1 MARVPYVAEEN
12 HPELGELIAR
22 VKAGRRGSLLNVYKI
37 LLHSPQLTE
46 AWMALIDA
54 IRTGTALDPRTREI
68 AIIRAAH
75 VNRSEYEIRQHIPR
89 HALAAGLAMEDC
101 DAIQRWPKAG
111 ALTDRDAAVVAYTD
125 AVTRDVSVS
134 DEVFARLA
142 EHFATR
148 EIVELTLVIGAY
160 NMHARLIEPLQ
171 VDLEP

>member
-1 MARVPYVAEEN
+1 MARVPYVEEEN
-12 HPELGELIAR
+12 HPELDELIAR

-54 IRTGTALDPRTREI
+54 IRTGTALDPRAREI

-75 VNRSEYEIRQHIPR
+75 ANRSEYEIRQHIPR
-89 HALAAGLAMEDC
+89 HALANGLTIEEC
-101 DAIQRWPKAG
+101 DAIRSWPKAG
-111 ALTDRDAAVVAYTD
+111 ALTDRDTAVVAYTD

-134 DEVFARLA
+134 DEVFDRLA
-142 EHFATR
+142 KYYPAR
-148 EIVELTLVIGAY
+148 EIVELTIVIGAY